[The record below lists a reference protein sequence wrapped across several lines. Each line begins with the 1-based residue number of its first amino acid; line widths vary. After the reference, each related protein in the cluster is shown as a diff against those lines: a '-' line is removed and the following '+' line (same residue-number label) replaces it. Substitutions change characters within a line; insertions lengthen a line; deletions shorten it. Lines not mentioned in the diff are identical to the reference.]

1 MSFVPVLRIHLFD
14 FQCYFSDRSISF
26 PVWYVFCCPL
36 RKDFSAELSF
46 QLTIA
51 ALWVASLSKCDNL
64 FSRPRNR
71 SSRPSTWL
79 HPLPRPGCTRFLSA
93 VRHRTVVRL
102 TALTLRHHYDVN
114 EREVSI
120 LAGLG
125 WPVHYFPWSGIVR
138 RPGTDVPAK
147 NIIELVRVISNCP
160 RSMMY
165 RWFSIYFRPY
175 LFHLSLYPILWIV
188 ISRTVVRVF
197 EKPWTEG

>member
-125 WPVHYFPWSGIVR
+125 RPVHYFPWSGIVR

-188 ISRTVVRVF
+188 N
-197 EKPWTEG
+197 